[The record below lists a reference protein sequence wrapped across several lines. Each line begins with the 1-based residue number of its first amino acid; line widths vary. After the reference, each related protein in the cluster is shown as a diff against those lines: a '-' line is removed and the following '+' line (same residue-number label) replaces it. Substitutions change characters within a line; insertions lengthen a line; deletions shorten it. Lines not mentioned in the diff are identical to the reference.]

1 MLNKNRKNG
10 DFAMGSPKTK
20 GKLNNQFDEQ
30 IKATAQS
37 ITRRAALKKV
47 RHRLGGSALV
57 AWRAVRGGIRSK
69 KLPTRR
75 RLGGPE
81 PNLYLERFICVER
94 SGWADCCSPAH
105 PEVLQ

>member
-47 RHRLGGSALV
+47 RHRPGRIGTGGLARC
-57 AWRAVRGGIRSK
+57 AWRDSVK
-69 KLPTRR
+69 KVTNSAAAGWAGTQPISGAFYLRR
-75 RLGGPE
+75 AIRLGG
-81 PNLYLERFICVER
+81 L
-94 SGWADCCSPAH
+94 
-105 PEVLQ
+105 LQPGPS